1 MTFFC
6 VVLVVEAIEDG
17 IGRDEVEAIDEDLET
32 GGGGKA
38 CRDITAL

>member
-1 MTFFC
+1 M
-6 VVLVVEAIEDG
+6 VVAIEDD
-17 IGRDEVEAIDEDLET
+17 IGRDEVAAIDEDLET